1 MKKPELLLPVK
12 SMSSLN
18 AALPYADAVYFG
30 AKIFSMRARAGNF
43 TNSQIKKAVD
53 ACHKN
58 KKKTKAYLAVNTVI
72 YPQDEKKLDALLD
85 AAKAAKVDAIICWD
99 AAVIQ
104 AAKKRKIPI
113 HISTQ
118 ANVSN
123 AKTAEM
129 YRRLGATRIV
139 LARECSMTDIKKIK
153 KSTKVEIMKSH
164 DSDFKLSKRGLEIE
178 TFIHGAM
185 CVSIS
190 GRCYLSSYLYGKS
203 ANCGDCIQ
211 PCRQKWALTNK
222 DKKELVCD
230 GKYLLSAKD
239 LCMIEHIP
247 KLIEAGIDAF
257 KVEGRLRDARYT
269 ETVGRC
275 YREAIDS
282 YFNKSLTKEKVN
294 DWKKEL
300 AFVYNRGFSTGF
312 YFKKPGAEEF
322 TYDLADSLATS
333 KKVHAGIITN
343 YFPKISVASVRVF
356 SGAIRKGDEIII
368 EGKTTY
374 LAQKVESIEKN
385 GMPIDKLSKGE
396 VSGIKV
402 AERVRKNDF
411 VYVIVKE
418 HGD

>member
-1 MKKPELLLPVK
+1 MKKPELLLPLK
-12 SMSSLN
+12 SMSSLA

-30 AKIFSMRARAGNF
+30 AKVFSMRARAGNF

-53 ACHKN
+53 VCHKN
-58 KKKTKAYLAVNTVI
+58 KIKAYLAVNAVI
-72 YPQDEKKLDALLD
+72 YPQDEKKLEKLMD
-85 AAKAAKVDAIICWD
+85 AAKKAKIDAVICWD
-99 AAVIQ
+99 AAVIE

-129 YRRLGATRIV
+129 YRKLGATRIV
-139 LARECSMTDIKKIK
+139 LARECSLKDIKKIK
-153 KSTKVEIMKSH
+153 EQTKAEIMKSQ
-164 DSDFKLSKRGLEIE
+164 DSDFKLSKPRASEHGLEIE
-178 TFIHGAM
+178 VFIHGAM
-185 CVSIS
+185 CISIS

-211 PCRQKWALTNK
+211 PCRQKWTLTNK

-247 KLIEAGIDAF
+247 ELIEAGIDAF

-282 YFNKSLTKEKVN
+282 FFNKTFTKEKVMK
-294 DWKKEL
+294 WKKEL
-300 AFVYNRGFSTGF
+300 AEVYNRGFSTGF
-312 YFKKPGAEEF
+312 YFKKPGDF
-322 TYDLADSLATS
+322 TYDVSDSQATS
-333 KKVHAGIITN
+333 KKVYVGIITN
-343 YFPKISVASVRVF
+343 YFPKISVASIKML
-356 SGAIRKGDEIII
+356 SGTLARGDQIII

-374 LAQKVESIEKN
+374 LTQKIESIETN
-385 GMPIDKLSKGE
+385 GTIKEKISKGD

-402 AERVRKNDF
+402 NEIVRKNDQ
-411 VYVIVKE
+411 VYVVV
-418 HGD
+418 

>member
-12 SMSSLN
+12 SMSSLV

-30 AKIFSMRARAGNF
+30 AKVFSMRARAGNF
-43 TNSQIKKAVD
+43 TNAEIRKAVEI
-53 ACHKN
+53 CHKN
-58 KKKTKAYLAVNTVI
+58 KIKAYLAVNTVI
-72 YPQDEKKLDALLD
+72 YPDDEKKLEKLLD
-85 AAKAAKVDAIICWD
+85 AAKMVDAVICWD

-104 AAKKRKIPI
+104 AAKKRNIPI

-129 YRRLGATRIV
+129 YRRLGAIRIV
-139 LARECSMTDIKKIK
+139 LARECSLKDIKKIK
-153 KSTKVEIMKSH
+153 TQTKI
-164 DSDFKLSKRGLEIE
+164 EIE
-178 TFIHGAM
+178 VFVHGAM

-211 PCRQKWALTNK
+211 PCRQEWTLTNE

-247 KLIEAGIDAF
+247 ELIKAGIDAF

-269 ETVGRC
+269 ETAGRC

-282 YFNKSLTKEKVN
+282 FTKEKAIK
-294 DWKKEL
+294 WKKEL
-300 AFVYNRGFSTGF
+300 QSVYNRGFSTGF
-312 YFKKPGAEEF
+312 YFKKPTDF
-322 TYDLADSLATS
+322 TYDLSNSQATS
-333 KKVHAGIITN
+333 KKVHVGIITN
-343 YFPKISVASVRVF
+343 YFPKISVASIKVF
-356 SGAIRKGDEIII
+356 SGIIKVGDKIII

-374 LAQKVESIEKN
+374 LMQKIESIETN
-385 GMPIDKLSKGE
+385 GKIKDKILKGE
-396 VSGIKV
+396 ASGIKV
-402 AERVRKNDF
+402 KERVRKNDS
-411 VYVIVKE
+411 VYCIRE
-418 HGD
+418 